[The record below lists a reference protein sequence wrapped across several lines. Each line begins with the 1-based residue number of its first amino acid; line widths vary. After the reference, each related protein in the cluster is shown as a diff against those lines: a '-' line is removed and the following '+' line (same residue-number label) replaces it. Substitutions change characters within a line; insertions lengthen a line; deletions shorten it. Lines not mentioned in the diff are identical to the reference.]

1 MSQDKVDILERA
13 LERQKNA
20 RKKAEK
26 ILEEKSL
33 ALFYASQEL
42 NKVNIKLAALLQEK
56 TSQLKGIFD
65 NINDSYIVINL
76 DGAVLKMN
84 DVAKN
89 YFGVHF
95 NSEKI
100 NVLKLVYKEDYES
113 AYKSFSE
120 LIKTGKLTDYTV
132 RIITN
137 RNEIKW
143 IHLNASIVYD
153 ELKKPIAAQGIIRD
167 ITVEREKMF
176 VYEVINNILKSI
188 LGKENIYDIAWEISS
203 SIANYLSTDDCVI
216 YLVDD
221 TSKTLEQVA
230 AYNEKAVKT
239 KQVLNK
245 FLIPFGKGIVGD
257 VAKKGTSEIVK
268 NTSKDERYLFD
279 DERRTSEITVP
290 IMHEGKVI
298 AVIDAEHKDKNYFI
312 QEHINTL
319 ENIASLVSLQ
329 LKSAINLRER
339 NKTEYINKELLQK
352 LKKSNEDLHE
362 YAHIVSHDLKSP
374 LRSLAALTSWI
385 KTDNIDA
392 FDEASLQ
399 NFEDIEITLETMEN
413 LISDILKY
421 SSLDAV
427 VSEQEEEVNLNFL
440 VKKVIHVLYVPDTI
454 SINILN
460 SLPTV
465 KGYKIKFNQLF
476 QNLIDNA
483 IKFSNKEKGFINI
496 DVEDCNSFYKFSI
509 EDNGIGIEKRYF
521 DTIFKIFQ
529 SLKIE
534 KNSSGIGLSVVKK
547 IVNIYKGEVWLESE
561 IEKGTTFYFTIKK

>member
-143 IHLNASIVYD
+143 IHLNASMVYD

-176 VYEVINNILKSI
+176 VYDVINNILKSI

-221 TSKTLEQVA
+221 TSKTLEQIV
-230 AYNEKAVKT
+230 AYNKKAVKA

-245 FLIPFGKGIVGD
+245 FVIPFGKGIVGD

-268 NTSKDERYLFD
+268 NTSKDERYLLD

-339 NKTEYINKELLQK
+339 NKTEYINKELLKK
-352 LKKSNEDLHE
+352 LKKSNEELHE

-421 SSLDAV
+421 LSLDAV
-427 VSEQEEEVNLNFL
+427 VSEEEEVNLNFL

-465 KGYKIKFNQLF
+465 KGDKIKFNQLF

>member
-534 KNSSGIGLSVVKK
+534 KS
-547 IVNIYKGEVWLESE
+547 
-561 IEKGTTFYFTIKK
+561 

>member
-143 IHLNASIVYD
+143 IHLNASMVYD
-153 ELKKPIAAQGIIRD
+153 ELKKPIAPQGIIRD

-176 VYEVINNILKSI
+176 VYDVINNILKSI

-221 TSKTLEQVA
+221 TSKTLEQIV
-230 AYNEKAVKT
+230 AYNKKAVKA

-245 FLIPFGKGIVGD
+245 FVIPFGKGIVGD

-268 NTSKDERYLFD
+268 NTSKDERYLLD

-339 NKTEYINKELLQK
+339 NKTEYINKELLKK
-352 LKKSNEDLHE
+352 LKKSNEELHE

-427 VSEQEEEVNLNFL
+427 VSEEEEVNLNFL

-465 KGYKIKFNQLF
+465 KGDKIKFNQLF